1 MLTLKT
7 GKYTYNDFAYLERV
21 LNNGKCAKICGDD
34 CPHKTACKDVDR
46 LIAFLDKTIAEL
58 EKDFDN
64 ETEE

>member
-1 MLTLKT
+1 MLMLKT
-7 GKYTYNDFAYLERV
+7 GKYTYNDFAYLEKV
-21 LNNGKCAKICGDD
+21 LNDGKCAKICTEG
-34 CPHKTACKDVDR
+34 CTHKTACKDVDR